1 MIEVKTMGKFPVG
14 QVLVTR
20 GALSELPA
28 DVVFHALVR
37 HMTGDWGDV
46 CQDDWKEN
54 DAALEGGFR
63 LLSQYSTPRGVK
75 FWIITEWDRSV
86 TTILLPKEY

>member
-1 MIEVKTMGKFPVG
+1 MIEVKSIGKFPVG
-14 QVLVTR
+14 QVVVTR

-28 DVVFHALVR
+28 DDVFRGLLR

-46 CQDDWKEN
+46 HQDDWKEN
-54 DAALEGGFR
+54 DAALEYGFR

-75 FWIITEWDRSV
+75 FWIITEWDRSI
-86 TTILLPKEY
+86 TTILLPEEY